1 MTLTTPSIMPLDL
14 PEDPLWCRV
23 WQAPAK
29 LNLFL
34 HVTGRRSD
42 GYHLLE
48 TLFRF
53 IEIEPDKHHSGGSDR
68 LRFIPRNDRTI
79 TRARPLPGVSEES
92 DLCLRAANLLHAAA
106 CAAGLPPPC
115 GVTIDLE
122 KRLPQGGGLGGGSSD
137 AATVLLALNRLW
149 KLKFSNAALK
159 RLALELGADVPV
171 FVGGRNAF
179 AAGIGEELK
188 PLGLPPAWY
197 VVVAPDVAVPTAE
210 IFRAPELKRDTPPL
224 AANADCLAPGFGR
237 NDLQP
242 VAVARYPQIA
252 ACLAALQKAVDAV
265 APMERK
271 IRGKENLARM
281 TGSGA
286 CVFAE
291 LSTGETARAVL
302 RELSTAASLPPAT
315 RAWRARGLPVHPLH
329 GEPVE
334 IFSE

>member
-1 MTLTTPSIMPLDL
+1 VDPS
-14 PEDPLWCRV
+14 EDPLWRRV
-23 WQAPAK
+23 WPAPAK

-34 HVTGRRSD
+34 HITGRRSD

-53 IEIEPDKHHSGGSDR
+53 IDIEPDEHHGGGSDR
-68 LRFIPRNDRTI
+68 LRFVPRNDWTI
-79 TRARPLPGVSEES
+79 ARAHPLPGIGEES
-92 DLCLRAANLLHAAA
+92 DLSLRAASRLHAAA

-115 GVTIDLE
+115 GVTIELE

-149 KLKFSNAALK
+149 GLGFSNAALC
-159 RLALELGADVPV
+159 AIGLELGADVPV
-171 FVGGRNAF
+171 FVAGRNAF
-179 AAGIGEELK
+179 AAGIGEELR
-188 PLGLPPAWY
+188 PLDLPPAWY

-210 IFRAPELKRDTPPL
+210 IFRAPELRRDTSPL
-224 AANADCLAPGFGR
+224 AANADLCAPGFGR

-242 VAVARYPQIA
+242 AAVARYPQIA
-252 ACLAALQKAVDAV
+252 ACLAALESAVETV

-271 IRGKENLARM
+271 LRGKSNLARM

-291 LSTGETARAVL
+291 LPTGETARAVL
-302 RELSTAASLPPAT
+302 RELSASASLPPAA

-334 IFSE
+334 IFGDGSS